1 MARLWTRIVRSI
13 PSFKKQSSKKL
24 PVISLNDYK
33 SLSYLNESIIY
44 SPHLLNIS
52 SLESACNAL
61 LLSIS
66 KNTPYWMIVN
76 PFVQT
81 WYLELERIH
90 RCSQN
95 ALSILIQQIETL
107 SHTLFEIFDMLWELG
122 DLSLQ
127 HPLLL
132 DHAVLDSNLLE
143 AIKSAWQKKYA
154 KNINKFQKLED
165 QLKTLL
171 KQSSPSPNDFK
182 CAVCLSILDDPITL
196 SGCYHTF
203 CRDCIQHI
211 YCATCHKNHRHDSY
225 KATTAVVCTCQRIHS
240 LTGEP
245 TTEEKPIVRCPLC
258 RTEFKPTD
266 CQHDKALSKFISL
279 YFPKPPL
286 PKHKVIASTIQRWSN
301 QPSYYFDDDIFSLV
315 ARHSWMF

>member
-1 MARLWTRIVRSI
+1 MRPEIYHPQVFYDTACYQRMKTETQDRQFNAYFKGLENRLGELANTSNTKINEFMHQIIQLQRDLYLFH
-13 PSFKKQSSKKL
+13 SFVTTQ
-24 PVISLNDYK
+24 
-33 SLSYLNESIIY
+33 
-44 SPHLLNIS
+44 
-52 SLESACNAL
+52 
-61 LLSIS
+61 
-66 KNTPYWMIVN
+66 
-76 PFVQT
+76 
-81 WYLELERIH
+81 
-90 RCSQN
+90 
-95 ALSILIQQIETL
+95 
-107 SHTLFEIFDMLWELG
+107 FDMLWELG